1 MKRVSSDLSTI
12 YVPVLLGY
20 EAWVYFYSSGRL
32 HAWYPG
38 YNLHDIVGHTHPD
51 AMYEWYDMIW
61 TAWHPLELA
70 RGAVRRSSLL
80 ENCQVKWKWMHRI
93 DIVIHLKYLNITR
106 VSYCVEEC
114 FKPAT
119 VAFYQKFC
127 ADPPYHDVSDW
138 RGDGGNSNFTATHHH
153 IKRSNGHAETCQ
165 GRKQSQEE
173 RFRVG
178 AITNTRPM
186 VWYNCYL

>member
-1 MKRVSSDLSTI
+1 MSPYSWVIKAEYQSIFLFIWKVPRVQLAWHRRTHTSWCDVRVI
-12 YVPVLLGY
+12 Y
-20 EAWVYFYSSGRL
+20 
-32 HAWYPG
+32 
-38 YNLHDIVGHTHPD
+38 HDI
-51 AMYEWYDMIW
+51 IW
-61 TAWHPLELA
+61 TAWHPLAHAHELA

-93 DIVIHLKYLNITR
+93 DIVIHLKYLNLTR

-127 ADPPYHDVSDW
+127 VDPPYHDVSDW

-153 IKRSNGHAETCQ
+153 IKRSNGHAATCQ
-165 GRKQSQEE
+165 GRKQSQGE